1 MIHQMIL
8 NFKSLPL
15 VNRLN
20 KQDFYNFI
28 IGELAYKMEK
38 KNWRRNHTYSLQFK
52 ISTPEFEK
60 WKLVFKA
67 FISSSQ
73 CRFPQTSN
81 CNCMV
86 LCTFPTFSFQSLK
99 NQLSNKA

>member
-1 MIHQMIL
+1 MG
-8 NFKSLPL
+8 K
-15 VNRLN
+15 
-20 KQDFYNFI
+20 KKKKKTG
-28 IGELAYKMEK
+28 GEIKP
-38 KNWRRNHTYSLQFK
+38 TLQFK

-73 CRFPQTSN
+73 YRFPQTSN
-81 CNCMV
+81 CHCMV
-86 LCTFPTFSFQSLK
+86 FSTFLTFSFQSLK

>member
-38 KNWRRNHTYSLQFK
+38 KKLEEKSNLQSAVQNLYSRIWEVETCIQGLYFK
-52 ISTPEFEK
+52 QSMQIST
-60 WKLVFKA
+60 
-67 FISSSQ
+67 
-73 CRFPQTSN
+73 N
-81 CNCMV
+81 
-86 LCTFPTFSFQSLK
+86 
-99 NQLSNKA
+99 